1 MEEIEQLSGLHQLET
16 VYLHGNPLA
25 NNTQYRT
32 KVILTIP
39 SLTQLDSSMV
49 AKQKQML
56 LGGT

>member
-1 MEEIEQLSGLHQLET
+1 MEEIEQLSGLRQLET

-49 AKQKQML
+49 AKQRQML